1 MARSHHSLASKVRCC
16 SQSVPHSLQTL
27 APITSTGWLPSGATP
42 AVSSCTTACTC
53 MQMCMIDL
61 EAEIVTNLSD
71 DLELIPHSIFG
82 ILVIW
87 RQLINSH
94 NTHCPTI
101 ASHTLPWPF
110 AQRSICAL
118 WPLVHPSIQLHQPFT
133 HTTSEAGLLV
143 VSLHTQHTH
152 TAAQARSDT
161 PLISDQQAAMFSLV
175 HAPSQINRRGM
186 YPGLFASDN
195 FFDGPFWAS
204 RPSRPLQS
212 SWTHP
217 R

>member
-1 MARSHHSLASKVRCC
+1 
-16 SQSVPHSLQTL
+16 VP
-27 APITSTGWLPSGATP
+27 
-42 AVSSCTTACTC
+42 SSCSHKRSWNRASINCLR
-53 MQMCMIDL
+53 IDPPL
-61 EAEIVTNLSD
+61 FHFRNVEDS
-71 DLELIPHSIFG
+71 
-82 ILVIW
+82 W
-87 RQLINSH
+87 RQLI

-101 ASHTLPWPF
+101 ASYTLPRPF

-133 HTTSEAGLLV
+133 HTTSEAGHLV
-143 VSLHTQHTH
+143 ACPHATH
-152 TAAQARSDT
+152 TRTQQPKPAVT
-161 PLISDQQAAMFSLV
+161 LHQQAAMFGLV

-217 R
+217 SPR